1 MKAIIKIG
9 LFLVLCVYVLILSKL
24 VLFKYLSLHEI
35 LAHFAFRYEGPT
47 WNEHNLIPFKTI
59 FFYLFSTDINFSIRV
74 ENLVGNI
81 IGFAPFGFLLP
92 SIWRKFQNLTNIVL
106 ATLCLSFM
114 FEFVQLSFKFGS
126 FDVDDLLLNTLG
138 GVIGYLPFLLFNTL
152 IKNKQQHR
160 LVNRRGFK

>member
-9 LFLVLCVYVLILSKL
+9 LFLVLCVYVVLLSKL

-92 SIWRKFQNLTNIVL
+92 FIWGKFHKLTNIVL
-106 ATLCLSFM
+106 ATLCLSFT
-114 FEFVQLSFKFGS
+114 FEFVQLIFKFGS

-138 GVIGYLPFLLFNTL
+138 GVIGYLPIL
-152 IKNKQQHR
+152 ICKAVIQNRQQHKFME
-160 LVNRRGFK
+160 RGIK